1 VVGLLDATVVLGHGA
16 LLDTGLG
23 KGRDSSDRRRRRES
37 GVLALA
43 LLVLLALPATAQDDD
58 VLDWL
63 GGESPAEALPPTQVA
78 PPAQPARD
86 ALAPDAAARRAGR
99 VSPAAQAYGEALREA
114 MLLELQ
120 VQDVE
125 VEAMDPGEDP
135 STLKGFRKQRW
146 ERIQKDR
153 TGFRQLA
160 GQMSLQGLETPRPAE
175 GVAPSRDIVSL
186 LVSLDRAYE
195 SSRVVRTVEQY
206 MDLNREFLAK
216 GDWSPRERAVLLRDE
231 LIARE
236 VDFTRLMQDAATL
249 LAGTGDEELLARCR
263 DGLAQLAPEAQVL
276 GDDLAVLVL
285 NDAELREQVMAEV
298 TALLTTVKPPEPP
311 PAPESELR
319 PKVAELQVE
328 LVGLA
333 GLEQVIKDLQGAER
347 QLDLIDGQ
355 LEQDMP
361 LERRKDHVGR
371 RTTLVAARDGLQFQW
386 YSTEPEPATFDAL
399 VQGQDGLIAR
409 RMLDLGPSGV
419 LYGAR
424 VQALRDVHDEGL
436 PDSASRW
443 RFLEQQ
449 QDVLTLLDS
458 LQPTEN
464 PLLGLEMPDIN
475 GLLLLK
481 EAQAKVAA
489 EKAAAAKSAP
499 KPSAKKKGAGGKK
512 PALGK
517 PSLAPKPKKAPPKK
531 GPSKQGGHGGK
542 QPY

>member
-1 VVGLLDATVVLGHGA
+1 M
-16 LLDTGLG
+16 
-23 KGRDSSDRRRRRES
+23 
-37 GVLALA
+37 
-43 LLVLLALPATAQDDD
+43 LVLLALMALPAAAQDDD

-63 GGESPAEALPPTQVA
+63 GGEEPAQALPPA
-78 PPAQPARD
+78 ELAPPPESPPAQAAPAAPARPATD
-86 ALAPDAAARRAGR
+86 VATPDAGPRRASR

-146 ERIQKDR
+146 ERIQADR
-153 TGFRQLA
+153 AGFRQLA

-249 LAGTGDEELLARCR
+249 LAGTGDEELLARSR

-298 TALLTTVKPPEPP
+298 AALLTTVKPPEPP

-333 GLEQVIKDLQGAER
+333 GLGQVIKDLQGAER
-347 QLDLIDGQ
+347 QLELIDGQ

-489 EKAAAAKSAP
+489 EKAAAGKSAP

-517 PSLAPKPKKAPPKK
+517 PSMAPKPKKPPPKK
-531 GPSKQGGHGGK
+531 GPSKKGGHGGK
-542 QPY
+542 KPY